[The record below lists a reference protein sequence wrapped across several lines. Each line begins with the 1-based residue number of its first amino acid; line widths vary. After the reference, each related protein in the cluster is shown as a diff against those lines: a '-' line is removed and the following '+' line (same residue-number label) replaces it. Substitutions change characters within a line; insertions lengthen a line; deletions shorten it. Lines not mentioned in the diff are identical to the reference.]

1 MVGELGE
8 GNLSRRSGMA
18 RKAVGR
24 GRRRSG
30 GRRAPRHCARPDGA
44 RRGDARRAQG
54 RRYATR
60 DPRAKERKKYGS
72 DRGRPVVAGGV
83 EDHVHL
89 VLQLKPDRSV
99 SQTLARLKAV
109 SSKWLNESGRL
120 AGRFEWQRGYGAFS
134 VRRSDL
140 VSLQRYVAGQREHHR
155 RESYRDE
162 LVRFLDE
169 HGVDYEERFLL
180 G

>member
-1 MVGELGE
+1 
-8 GNLSRRSGMA
+8 MA
-18 RKAVGR
+18 GTYTSILIHAVF
-24 GRRRSG
+24 S
-30 GRRAPRHCARPDGA
+30 
-44 RRGDARRAQG
+44 
-54 RRYATR
+54 TR
-60 DPRAKERKKYGS
+60 DRRPLLDPAWVDALYAYIGGVVRE